1 MANYLEWAKTLQER
15 EAKGEHI
22 SIMARKMWRQALK
35 VDEDYQRQALK
46 KKDGEKK
53 DRQD

>member
-1 MANYLEWAKTLQER
+1 MTDYLEWAKTLQER

-35 VDEDYQRQALK
+35 VEEDYQRKTLK
-46 KKDGEKK
+46 IKDNEKK